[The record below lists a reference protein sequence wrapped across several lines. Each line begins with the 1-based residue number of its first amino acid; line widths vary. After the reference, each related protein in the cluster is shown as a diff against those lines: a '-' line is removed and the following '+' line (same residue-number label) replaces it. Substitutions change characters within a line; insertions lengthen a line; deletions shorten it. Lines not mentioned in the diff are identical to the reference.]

1 MPRFAIPLVEVT
13 APDGAKSFWAAY
25 SIPHREAVAAVRDRI
40 PPDHLAELS
49 GRRLPPGWKFAG
61 AHPGDVIKLSHE
73 FDLRRRTVRSVS
85 ARSASLPWA
94 FAGAA
99 MDDLDEMAAQLLD
112 AVRKMPPGQK
122 RQDALREIGRLRSRM
137 HALLRST
144 SNSKRSPLRKSGQE
158 PDLPEVGDSAGSR

>member
-61 AHPGDVIKLSHE
+61 AHPGDVIKLSYE
-73 FDLRRRTVRSVS
+73 FEAADCKVRVS
-85 ARSASLPWA
+85 A
-94 FAGAA
+94 
-99 MDDLDEMAAQLLD
+99 
-112 AVRKMPPGQK
+112 
-122 RQDALREIGRLRSRM
+122 
-137 HALLRST
+137 
-144 SNSKRSPLRKSGQE
+144 
-158 PDLPEVGDSAGSR
+158 VG